1 MNSGPDGVHGEADG
15 GRSRAEAAGA
25 ASRSSS
31 LAVEGL
37 VAGYGEVVALDE
49 VTVTAGVSVIT
60 AVLGANGA
68 GKTTLLRAV
77 SGLIKPRRGRVLLDG
92 TDVAGRSPE
101 QIVRAG
107 IAHVPEGQGVIPEL
121 TVEENLR
128 IGMMSWPARGI
139 RRGGKPSRAGGVPG
153 GVVPPGAGRRDRS
166 AALDEE
172 YARFKPLADRRR
184 KLASTLSG
192 GERQMLVIARAL
204 LARPR
209 VLLLDEPSLG
219 LAPRVMAQVM
229 DLVVRLS
236 RERGL
241 TIVLVEQN
249 ARSALSIADHGV
261 VLNLGRVVA
270 SADAATLAA
279 DVALRHHYLGF

>member
-1 MNSGPDGVHGEADG
+1 MISETAPGTPAD
-15 GRSRAEAAGA
+15 GA
-25 ASRSSS
+25 AS
-31 LAVEGL
+31 LAIEGL
-37 VAGYGEVVALDE
+37 VAGYGEVVALDD
-49 VTVTAGVSVIT
+49 VSITAGGGAIT

-68 GKTTLLRAV
+68 GKTTLLRTV
-77 SGLIKPRRGRVLLDG
+77 SGMVKPRRGRVLLSG

-101 QIVRAG
+101 QVVRAG

-128 IGMMSWPARGI
+128 VGMMSWRARKAE
-139 RRGGKPSRAGGVPG
+139 RT
-153 GVVPPGAGRRDRS
+153 
-166 AALDEE
+166 AALEE
-172 YARFKPLADRRR
+172 TYGRFPPLAARRR

-192 GERQMLVIARAL
+192 GERQMLVIGRAL

-236 RERGL
+236 REHGL

-261 VLNLGRVVA
+261 VLNLGRVVV